1 MSYIATMYLNCHS
14 YYSLRYGTLSPQD
27 IVNQAVALGIDR
39 VALTDINNTSGVFE
53 FYRACKQA
61 GITPVVGIEFPQ
73 ENQIRYIGIAQNSER
88 IPGTDDSAIC
98 PSDEWSC
105 DPPDSSSL
113 EKRDCDLYY
122 SAQTHFRF

>member
-61 GITPVVGIEFPQ
+61 GITPVVGIEFRQ
-73 ENQIRYIGIAQNSER
+73 ENQIRYIGIAQNSEGFR
-88 IPGTDDSAIC
+88 ELTTLLSAHLMNGAVKIGRA
-98 PSDEWSC
+98 
-105 DPPDSSSL
+105 SSRERMTS
-113 EKRDCDLYY
+113 
-122 SAQTHFRF
+122 QV

>member
-61 GITPVVGIEFPQ
+61 GITPVVGIEFLQ
-73 ENQIRYIGIAQNSER
+73 ENQIRYIGIAQNREGFR
-88 IPGTDDSAIC
+88 ELTTLLSAHQMNGAGI
-98 PSDEWSC
+98 SIHTTSWENSV
-105 DPPDSSSL
+105 SL
-113 EKRDCDLYY
+113 C
-122 SAQTHFRF
+122 